1 MMHTSRLTS
10 TAATIA
16 VAAALLAP
24 SAASAQGASPM
35 PLAKAIVS
43 DQVAQTTLFKYQL
56 NSTLARQIV
65 NACIEFGRT
74 QKDGPRGYAIFVLAP
89 NGDILRLPFLIMQ
102 HRGSMISVSSP
113 LVAVIPRIM
122 KCVSNWRLL
131 QSTMPM
137 RLP

>member
-10 TAATIA
+10 TVAAIA

-24 SAASAQGASPM
+24 SAASAQGATQM

-56 NSTLARQIV
+56 SSTLARQIV

-74 QKDGPRGYAIFVLAP
+74 QKDGPRGYAIFVSS
-89 NGDILRLPFLIMQ
+89 
-102 HRGSMISVSSP
+102 GSTTSP
-113 LVAVIPRIM
+113 ASRPP
-122 KCVSNWRLL
+122 WRT
-131 QSTMPM
+131 SACS
-137 RLP
+137 RCRRC